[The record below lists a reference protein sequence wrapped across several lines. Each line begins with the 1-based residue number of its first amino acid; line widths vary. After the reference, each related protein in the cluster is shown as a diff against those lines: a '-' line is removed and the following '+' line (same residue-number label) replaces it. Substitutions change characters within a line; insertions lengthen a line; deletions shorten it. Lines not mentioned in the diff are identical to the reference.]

1 MKKKGNVSF
10 NELNHVVRQNFNSI
24 DRYELNVN
32 LEIKK
37 SQLFVL
43 GEAKII
49 EKVVEPPTQPGTS
62 GGDGADDPSLKEI
75 LLAFIKEQREQNAMQ
90 NQKIEELSQNIQ
102 AVDQKFDQKIDDI
115 KVEIKNVEQKVDQ
128 KINNLEEKFNQ
139 KIDDVKNE
147 IKNVEQ
153 KVDDGFSEV
162 NKRLDKIENCPT
174 IKKELAEQE
183 KESENQ
189 SSDSEKKNN
198 NKMSSNDKEEN

>member
-1 MKKKGNVSF
+1 MKRCLKTKKKGNVSF
-10 NELNHVVRQNFNSI
+10 NELNHVVRQNFDSI

-37 SQLFVL
+37 SRLFVL

-49 EKVVEPPTQPGTS
+49 EKVVEPPTQSGTS

-90 NQKIEELSQNIQ
+90 NQKIEELSQKIQ
-102 AVDQKFDQKIDDI
+102 AVDQKFD
-115 KVEIKNVEQKVDQ
+115 
-128 KINNLEEKFNQ
+128 Q

-183 KESENQ
+183 KESENE
-189 SSDSEKKNN
+189 SSDSEKENN
-198 NKMSSNDKEEN
+198 NKTSSNNKEEN